1 MVKISKE
8 SKRRFIVIMGP
19 AILVNLLFMLT
30 LPNDVRRWVV
40 PVTYILAMIVFLIW
54 SIMSIRKKQTKESET
69 RRD

>member
-8 SKRRFIVIMGP
+8 STRRFIVIMGP

-30 LPNDVRRWVV
+30 LPNDMRLWVV
-40 PVTYILAMIVFLIW
+40 TVTYIIAMIVFLTW

>member
-1 MVKISKE
+1 MKISKD
-8 SKRRFIVIMGP
+8 SKRRFIAIMGP

-40 PVTYILAMIVFLIW
+40 TVTYIIAMIVFLIW